1 MYKEETSQSSVTT
14 QALEHLVTE
23 LQLARYREQVK
34 VEWVKLAQQID
45 HIFAIIF
52 GITSC
57 AIISLIHRS
66 NAQRFV
72 CHVTWQCRQDCYLYI
87 LETVLHTCY
96 KQAALASELYMNIQ
110 LAVCHHFMVAKQHL
124 EVKLFL
130 IALTP
135 TVKTTFFA
143 SFCTQLSVL
152 QDVCSLDAVLVLFIH
167 REYFIIG
174 RPVLF

>member
-52 GITSC
+52 GIASC

-66 NAQRFV
+66 N
-72 CHVTWQCRQDCYLYI
+72 
-87 LETVLHTCY
+87 
-96 KQAALASELYMNIQ
+96 S
-110 LAVCHHFMVAKQHL
+110 
-124 EVKLFL
+124 
-130 IALTP
+130 
-135 TVKTTFFA
+135 
-143 SFCTQLSVL
+143 
-152 QDVCSLDAVLVLFIH
+152 
-167 REYFIIG
+167 
-174 RPVLF
+174 